1 MTTALRQIPFPML
14 RWFLPD
20 VGIDLDFDWEKI
32 HAYDLPK
39 VIEAY
44 ESLPES
50 QRKQSEKIVQ
60 NIVVLA
66 NKKGVIA
73 MREAARICGL
83 TYWERLFP
91 PDSSAYLQAVWAW
104 TEHKEKFD
112 MAKELFKEKAVS
124 PTLLNDTHTEGLQ

>member
-1 MTTALRQIPFPML
+1 MSKTFSMATVLRRIPFPVL

-20 VGIDLDFDWEKI
+20 IGIELDFDWEKI

-44 ESLPES
+44 ESLPET
-50 QRKQSEKIVQ
+50 QRNHAEQIVQ

-73 MREAARICGL
+73 MHESARIFGL

-91 PDSSAYLQAVWAW
+91 ADSSAYLQAIWAW
-104 TEHKEKFD
+104 TEHKDMFE
-112 MAKELFKEKAVS
+112 MAKDMLKENAVS
-124 PTLLNDTHTEGLQ
+124 QH